1 MKPSACTAFSLP
13 VRVCLI
19 HFFVAGR
26 PLPVLKSERRP
37 LKLGMN
43 SLETFT
49 HIVTSYNEQ
58 VALEAVKQA
67 FQLPGEA

>member
-26 PLPVLKSERRP
+26 PTSAKVREEAI
-37 LKLGMN
+37 
-43 SLETFT
+43 ETWDEFVGDIYAHR
-49 HIVTSYNEQ
+49 HIVQ
-58 VALEAVKQA
+58 
-67 FQLPGEA
+67 